1 MIYILYIDYVFS
13 IGYYKFYNI
22 IFFIN
27 YAVKKKE
34 RIRKY

>member
-1 MIYILYIDYVFS
+1 MIYVKLLLYS
-13 IGYYKFYNI
+13 IVYYKFYNI
-22 IFFIN
+22 IYFIN